1 MLVKDLMNN
10 HVESVLPNSTVLQA
24 AKKMRDLNVGIIPV
38 INESGN
44 IEGLLTD
51 RDIVVRVLADELNP
65 SNTSVREVMTA
76 DIQFCSENS
85 SIEEAAKIMERHKI
99 RRILVKNDG
108 KITGIISLGDIAL
121 NVKEQLSGEILK
133 TISKSYDR

>member
-1 MLVKDLMNN
+1 MLVKDLMNRRI
-10 HVESVLPNSTVLQA
+10 ESVLPNSTVLQA
-24 AKKMRDLNVGIIPV
+24 AKKMRDLNIGIIPV

-76 DIQFCSENS
+76 DIRFCSENS
-85 SIEEAAKIMERHKI
+85 SLEEAAKIMEKHQI

-133 TISKSYDR
+133 SISK